1 MKRKNSKLIIL
12 LIINI
17 VMIVL
22 LGLINSTLSKWGVFL
37 YLPGVFFFFSCI
49 CLDTTRGMIACV
61 ITGLFLD
68 VLYNTYFGYFGFTL
82 ALFHIFGKEWL
93 RSTTNNKPWRP
104 VLFQW
109 GANTILGILWY
120 LILLIENQ
128 RGMYWETTRF
138 ISDIVISSIIIIPI
152 SFWVTKFN
160 EQIINIIFSYDSEI
174 ENDL

>member
-12 LIINI
+12 LFVNFI
-17 VMIVL
+17 MISL
-22 LGLINSTLSKWGVFL
+22 LGLINSKLSRWGIFL

-49 CLDTTRGMIACV
+49 SLDTTRGIIACV

-68 VLYNTYFGYFGFTL
+68 VLYNTYFGYFGLTL

-93 RSTTNNKPWRP
+93 QSTINNKPWRP

-120 LILLIENQ
+120 LILLFENQ
-128 RGMYWETTRF
+128 LGMHWQTTRF
-138 ISDIVISSIIIIPI
+138 ISDIVVSTIIIIPI

-160 EQIINIIFSYDSEI
+160 EQIMQIIFYYDLEI
-174 ENDL
+174 EKNL

>member
-17 VMIVL
+17 IMIAL
-22 LGLINSTLSKWGVFL
+22 LGLINSTLSKWGIFL

-49 CLDTTRGMIACV
+49 CLDMTRGMIACV

-68 VLYNTYFGYFGFTL
+68 LLYNSYFGYFGFTL

-93 RSTTNNKPWRP
+93 RSTINNKPWRP

-160 EQIINIIFSYDSEI
+160 EKIMNIIFSYDLAI

>member
-17 VMIVL
+17 IMIAL
-22 LGLINSTLSKWGVFL
+22 LGLINSTLSKWGIFL

-49 CLDTTRGMIACV
+49 CLDMTRGMIACV

-68 VLYNTYFGYFGFTL
+68 LLYNSYYGYFGFTL

-93 RSTTNNKPWRP
+93 RSTINNKPWRP

-160 EQIINIIFSYDSEI
+160 EKIMNIIFSYDLAI

>member
-1 MKRKNSKLIIL
+1 
-12 LIINI
+12 
-17 VMIVL
+17 MIAL
-22 LGLINSTLSKWGVFL
+22 LGLINSTLSKWGIFL

-49 CLDTTRGMIACV
+49 CLDMTRGMIACV

-68 VLYNTYFGYFGFTL
+68 LLYNSYFGYFGFTL

-93 RSTTNNKPWRP
+93 RSTINNKPWRP

-160 EQIINIIFSYDSEI
+160 EKIMNIIFSYDLAI